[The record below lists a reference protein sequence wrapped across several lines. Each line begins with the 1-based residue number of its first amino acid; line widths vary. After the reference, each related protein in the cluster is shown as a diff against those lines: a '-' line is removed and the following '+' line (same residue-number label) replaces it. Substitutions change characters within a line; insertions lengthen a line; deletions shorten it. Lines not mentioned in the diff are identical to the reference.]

1 MTEIMNVGEKYLP
14 RGDGVEKIIDS
25 GFTFFFFAKCISVIA
40 FTLLLAGYLGSSQTF
55 KRNYVVL
62 FVK

>member
-14 RGDGVEKIIDS
+14 QGDGAERMIDS

-40 FTLLLAGYLGSSQTF
+40 LTLLLAEYFGP
-55 KRNYVVL
+55 
-62 FVK
+62 